1 MARDYEGLAR
11 LLEEIARGCGYAPN
25 RARYQ
30 QRAEE
35 LRRAARESAGEGAL
49 DEAPALE
56 TEAFRP
62 RRRLRP
68 PWPRRRR

>member
-35 LRRAARESAGEGAL
+35 LRRAAREAAGQGAL
-49 DEAPALE
+49 DEVPGLQ
-56 TEAFRP
+56 TEP
-62 RRRLRP
+62 SRRLRP